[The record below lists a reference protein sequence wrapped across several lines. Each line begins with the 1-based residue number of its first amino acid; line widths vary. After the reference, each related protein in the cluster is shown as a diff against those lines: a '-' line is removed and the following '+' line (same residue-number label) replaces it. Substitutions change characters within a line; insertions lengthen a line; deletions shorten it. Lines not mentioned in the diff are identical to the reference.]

1 MKEEKRDFYL
11 KSIIVSGI
19 IALVYFF
26 NFFHQARYGGIECD
40 TWYHLRY
47 VRSLIEADDLP
58 KSQQGYPMFFYLVA
72 LGVKILGNY
81 SISAFLFILVWSFA
95 TNLIQIMILKS
106 FLKDFSE
113 RYVIMAGSALS
124 FLWPISYKAVEA
136 FFTDD
141 ILYYYWNNML
151 HVYLRSGATAPYQ
164 NLTYL
169 CSKPFALLALY
180 YFIKIFEV
188 EKKELLKSL
197 ILFGTMLF
205 LSVLAKPNFY
215 QCFAPAGVIVTI
227 FFFFKN
233 GKSVFLKCLKVAIA
247 YLPATFWVLYS
258 MTMKV
263 QPVGISPFEGINY
276 FDDGLSIPI
285 VLIRAIVF
293 ALFTLVCAIYYKY
306 CDRLT
311 LVAILTYV
319 FGTLEWLML
328 IFPLEKGALDML
340 WGYDVAMYILFFAT
354 IVIAAR
360 LYELK
365 KNKCIYVIGNIILS
379 AHAIVGILVFI
390 LTWITH
396 WQSYLSLG

>member
-1 MKEEKRDFYL
+1 MKDVRKKSFYL
-11 KSIIVSGI
+11 RVIVMSSIVS
-19 IALVYFF
+19 LVYLF

-47 VRSLIEADDLP
+47 VRSLIEANDLP
-58 KSQQGYPMFFYLVA
+58 KSQQGYPMFFYLIA
-72 LGVKILGNY
+72 LGVKITGNY
-81 SISAFLFILVWSFA
+81 SISAFIFIMVWSFM
-95 TNLIQIMILKS
+95 TNVIQIMVLKS
-106 FLKDFSE
+106 FLEDFSE
-113 RYVIMAGSALS
+113 RYIILTGSALS
-124 FLWPISYKAVEA
+124 FLWPISYKV
-136 FFTDD
+136 FRPLFTDSS
-141 ILYYYWNNML
+141 YWNNML
-151 HVYLRSGATAPYQ
+151 GVYLRSGATAPYQ

-169 CSKPFALLALY
+169 CSKPFAILSV
-180 YFIKIFEV
+180 YFFIRIFESK
-188 EKKELLKSL
+188 EKEVRKPLVW
-197 ILFGTMLF
+197 FGITLF

-227 FFFFKN
+227 IFFLKN
-233 GKSVFLKCLKVAIA
+233 GKKEFFRCLKVAIA

-306 CDRLT
+306 YDRLT